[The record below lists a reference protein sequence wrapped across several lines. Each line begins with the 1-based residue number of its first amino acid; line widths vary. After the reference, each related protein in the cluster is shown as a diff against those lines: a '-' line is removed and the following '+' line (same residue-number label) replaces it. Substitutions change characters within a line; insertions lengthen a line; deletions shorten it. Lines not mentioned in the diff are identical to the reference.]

1 MSGGPEILR
10 YAAFTDV
17 PDGGNPAGIV
27 LDASGLDDAAMQR
40 IAAEVDY
47 AETAF
52 ITERTDGELT
62 VRYFS
67 PIAEVPFC
75 GHATVATAI
84 AIAEREGPGA
94 LRFATPVGE
103 IVIETAAADDGI
115 RAAFTSVEPDV
126 AHFPEFV
133 LDALLELIGVDRT
146 QLDERYPPRLAS
158 AGNQHPIVV
167 ITDSRVFD
175 GFVFDPGAVRAF
187 MDAQGWPATITVLHR
202 IMDAPGGVLAVRGA
216 QPLPGRAHHRGS
228 RDRLGGGR
236 GRRLPPR
243 ARCGDAASAGD
254 HRAGPP
260 RGAPRRADRRRS
272 RARRHRR
279 ERASCAHPLSPR
291 RAPLSPRC
299 AAEPAPVRAEPAP
312 VPAEPARYPLS
323 PRRCAGWPG

>member
-27 LDASGLDDAAMQR
+27 LDAAGLDDAAMQR
-40 IAAEVDY
+40 IAADVDY

-52 ITERTDGELT
+52 ITQRTGGELT

-84 AIAEREGPGA
+84 AIAEREGPGV

-103 IVIETAAADDGI
+103 IVIETAEAEDGI
-115 RAAFTSVEPDV
+115 RAAFTSVDTDV

-158 AGNQHPIVV
+158 AGNRHPIVV

-202 IMDAPGGVLAVRGA
+202 IVDAPGACC
-216 QPLPGRAHHRGS
+216 GS
-228 RDRLGGGR
+228 RRATSSRSGASPR
-236 GRRLPPR
+236 TPRPVRRRPR
-243 ARCGDAASAGD
+243 SAATSAG
-254 HRAGPP
+254 
-260 RGAPRRADRRRS
+260 S
-272 RARRHRR
+272 
-279 ERASCAHPLSPR
+279 
-291 RAPLSPRC
+291 
-299 AAEPAPVRAEPAP
+299 VR
-312 VPAEPARYPLS
+312 
-323 PRRCAGWPG
+323 